1 MQCCITSRLY
11 ILYIIHYT
19 SHPKGYLHFSAM
31 LHHIAIIHTVSIH
44 YFTLFTF
51 HYHHDIHDTYCYFST
66 FFLLIHSSLY
76 PKGYH
81 PTMLQHQLTLNL
93 LYIHLSITLH
103 SLYIHFSISLHY
115 IHLAIQKV
123 IILYCCNTTSYII
136 FHFSKMPLYIH
147 FLFHTFITFTHLF
160 PNQKLCII
168 KTTHIEKLLKWQ
180 L

>member
-81 PTMLQHQLTLNL
+81 PTMLQHQLTLHL

-103 SLYIHFSISLHY
+103 YITFTLHSFLHY
-115 IHLAIQKV
+115 ITLHSSRHPKGYHPILLQHHLLHYFSLFQDASVHTFPI
-123 IILYCCNTTSYII
+123 SYIHY
-136 FHFSKMPLYIH
+136 FYTP
-147 FLFHTFITFTHLF
+147 F
-160 PNQKLCII
+160 P
-168 KTTHIEKLLKWQ
+168 
-180 L
+180 

>member
-1 MQCCITSRLY
+1 
-11 ILYIIHYT
+11 
-19 SHPKGYLHFSAM
+19 M
-31 LHHIAIIHTVSIH
+31 LHHIAIIHIIH
-44 YFTLFTF
+44 YTLYLPSKRLSALFCNAASHRDYTYCFYSLLYTF

-81 PTMLQHQLTLNL
+81 PTMLQHQLTLHL

-103 SLYIHFSISLHY
+103 SLYIHFSITLHY

-160 PNQKLCII
+160 PNQKLFCA
-168 KTTHIEKLLKWQ
+168 L
-180 L
+180 